1 MSDVNSIIQELKK
14 AKKIIG
20 VFSPTLKSSIDIA
33 PITLAQQ
40 SKIIETVANITSS
53 ASSPILAILEFN
65 NVMYS
70 ILKKNISEYQPV
82 FNTIDRTNFI
92 LALKGYIDSVV
103 TTDDNVDFDIKKM
116 LERNE
121 SLELEVAPESV
132 TVDDI
137 TFHLTPPSMDDDHIV
152 NGLILRKYRSNS
164 SNRSLLSDVYHFE
177 SLKFIK
183 AISVGDQTLEVRK
196 DTKSLDIIKEL
207 DTVQLRPVYDYIG
220 KVRAAEEAL
229 TNHLTADEQLDI
241 TPDLFIS

>member
-14 AKKIIG
+14 AKKVIS

-53 ASSPILAILEFN
+53 AGSPIIAILEFN

-70 ILKKNISEYQPV
+70 ILKKNISEYQPI

-92 LALKGYIDSVV
+92 LALKGYIDGIV
-103 TTDDNVDFDIKKM
+103 TTEDSIDFDIKKM
-116 LERNE
+116 LTRNE
-121 SLELEVAPESV
+121 SIELEVAPESV

-137 TFHLTPPSMDDDHIV
+137 TFHLAPPSMDDDHIV
-152 NGLILRKYRSNS
+152 NGLILRKYKSNS
-164 SNRSLLSDVYHFE
+164 AKSLLSDVYHFE

-183 AISVGDQTLEVRK
+183 AISIGDQTLEIRK
-196 DTKSLDIIKEL
+196 DTKSIDIIKEL

-220 KVRAAEEAL
+220 KVRAAEEVL

>member
-14 AKKIIG
+14 AKKVIS

-53 ASSPILAILEFN
+53 AGSPIIAILEFN

-92 LALKGYIDSVV
+92 LALKGYIDGIV
-103 TTDDNVDFDIKKM
+103 TTEDSIDFDIKKM
-116 LERNE
+116 LTRNE
-121 SLELEVAPESV
+121 SIELEVAPESV

-137 TFHLTPPSMDDDHIV
+137 TFHLAPPSMDDDHIV
-152 NGLILRKYRSNS
+152 NGLILRKYKSNS
-164 SNRSLLSDVYHFE
+164 AKSLLSDVYHFE

-183 AISVGDQTLEVRK
+183 AISIGDQTLEIRK
-196 DTKSLDIIKEL
+196 DTKSIDIIKEL

-220 KVRAAEEAL
+220 KVRAAEEVL

>member
-1 MSDVNSIIQELKK
+1 MSDVSSIIQELKK
-14 AKKIIG
+14 AKKVIS

-53 ASSPILAILEFN
+53 AGSPIIAILEFN

-92 LALKGYIDSVV
+92 LALKGYIDGIV
-103 TTDDNVDFDIKKM
+103 TTEDSIDFDIKKM
-116 LERNE
+116 LTRNE
-121 SLELEVAPESV
+121 SIELEVAPESA

-137 TFHLTPPSMDDDHIV
+137 TFHLAPPSMDDDHIV
-152 NGLILRKYRSNS
+152 NGLILRKYKSNS
-164 SNRSLLSDVYHFE
+164 AKSLLSDVYHFE

-183 AISVGDQTLEVRK
+183 AISIGDQTLKIRK
-196 DTKSLDIIKEL
+196 DTKSIDIIKEL

-220 KVRAAEEAL
+220 KVRAAEEVL

>member
-1 MSDVNSIIQELKK
+1 MSDVSSIIQELKK
-14 AKKIIG
+14 AKKVIS

-53 ASSPILAILEFN
+53 AGSPIIAILEFN

-92 LALKGYIDSVV
+92 LALKGYIDGIV
-103 TTDDNVDFDIKKM
+103 TTEDSIDFDIKKM
-116 LERNE
+116 LTRNE
-121 SLELEVAPESV
+121 SIELEVAPESV

-137 TFHLTPPSMDDDHIV
+137 TFHLAPPSMDDDHIV
-152 NGLILRKYRSNS
+152 NGLILRKYKSNS
-164 SNRSLLSDVYHFE
+164 AKSLLSDVYHFE

-183 AISVGDQTLEVRK
+183 AISIGDQTLKIRK
-196 DTKSLDIIKEL
+196 DTKSIDIIKEL
-207 DTVQLRPVYDYIG
+207 DTVQLRPVYDYIA
-220 KVRAAEEAL
+220 KVRAAEEVL

>member
-14 AKKIIG
+14 AKKVIS
-20 VFSPTLKSSIDIA
+20 VFSPTLKGSVDIA

-53 ASSPILAILEFN
+53 ASSPVLAILEFN

-70 ILKKNISEYQPV
+70 ILKKNIKEYQPV
-82 FNTIDRTNFI
+82 FSTIDRTNFM
-92 LALKGYIDSVV
+92 LALKGYIDNIV
-103 TTDDNVDFDIKKM
+103 TSSDNIEFNIKKM

-121 SLELEVAPESV
+121 GVELEVVPEST

-137 TFHLTPPSMDDDHIV
+137 TFHLAPPSMDDDHIV
-152 NGLILRKYRSNS
+152 NSLILRKYKNNPSNK
-164 SNRSLLSDVYHFE
+164 SLLSDVYHFE

-183 AISVGDQTLEVRK
+183 AISIGDETLQVRK

-207 DTVQLRPVYDYIG
+207 DTVQLRPVYDYIA
-220 KVRAAEEAL
+220 KVRAAEEVL

>member
-14 AKKIIG
+14 AKKVIS

-40 SKIIETVANITSS
+40 SKIIETVANITSNA
-53 ASSPILAILEFN
+53 ASPVLAILEFN

-82 FNTIDRTNFI
+82 FSTIDRTNFM
-92 LALKGYIDSVV
+92 LALKGYIDSTV
-103 TTDDNVDFDIKKM
+103 TNSDNIEFDITKM
-116 LERNE
+116 LKRNE
-121 SLELEVAPESV
+121 DIELEIAPES
-132 TVDDI
+132 TTADDI
-137 TFHLTPPSMDDDHIV
+137 TFHLAPPSMDDDHIV
-152 NGLILRKYRSNS
+152 NSLILRKYRNNPSNK
-164 SNRSLLSDVYHFE
+164 SLLSDVYHFE

-183 AISVGDQTLEVRK
+183 AISVGDQTLEIRK

-220 KVRAAEEAL
+220 KVRAAEERL
-229 TNHLTADEQLDI
+229 THHLTADEQLDI